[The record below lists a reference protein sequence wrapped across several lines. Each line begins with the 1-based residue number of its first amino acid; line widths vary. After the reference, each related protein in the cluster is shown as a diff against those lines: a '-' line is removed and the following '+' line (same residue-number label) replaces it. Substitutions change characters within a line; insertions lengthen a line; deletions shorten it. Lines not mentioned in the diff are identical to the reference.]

1 MCFIDSIPNRSLQQ
15 VRTRSF
21 HEFVQIGDP
30 VCRILRLLSTSFTDS
45 GNARHS
51 SGLGSWRQIRN
62 VRTADYELPR
72 NVPLLQLRFTP
83 IGWTKKKFIEF
94 FTHSFPYTDS
104 TFSRLHDKMEGTIV
118 GNVTIDDFRNIQIS
132 SECFFS
138 YVLISHD
145 HTAFVNIPT
154 T

>member
-21 HEFVQIGDP
+21 HKFVQIEDP
-30 VCRILRLLSTSFTDS
+30 SAILRLLSTSFTDS
-45 GNARHS
+45 RNAQHS
-51 SGLGSWRQIRN
+51 SGLGFWRQVRN
-62 VRTADYELPR
+62 VRTADYELQR

-83 IGWTKKKFIEF
+83 IGRTKKKKSIEF
-94 FTHSFPYTDS
+94 FRHSFPYTDS

-118 GNVTIDDFRNIQIS
+118 GNVTTNDFRNIQIS